1 MAKMGRSTFAME
13 VVRVN
18 IAIGSDHG
26 GFGLKEDIKAM
37 LAEQNIPFHD
47 FGTYSA
53 ESVDYPDI
61 SREVAQAV
69 AAGEYDRGIIICG
82 TGIGVSIAANKIKGI
97 RAALCHDVF
106 SAKMSRE
113 HNDANILTMGE
124 RVIGQGLARMIVQTW
139 LSTEFAGGRHGRR
152 VCKIAKLEE

>member
-1 MAKMGRSTFAME
+1 MM
-13 VVRVN
+13 

-26 GFGLKEDIKAM
+26 GLNLKEEIKKM
-37 LAEQNIPFHD
+37 FTQQNIEFRD
-47 FGTYSA
+47 FGTHTI

-61 SREVAQAV
+61 ASKVSKAV
-69 AAGEYDRGIIICG
+69 VSGECTRGIIICG

-106 SAKMSRE
+106 SAQMSRE

-124 RVIGQGLARMIVQTW
+124 RVIGAGLACMIVSTW
-139 LSTEFAGGRHGRR
+139 LKAEFAGGRHGCR
-152 VCKIAKLEE
+152 VDKISQLEAES